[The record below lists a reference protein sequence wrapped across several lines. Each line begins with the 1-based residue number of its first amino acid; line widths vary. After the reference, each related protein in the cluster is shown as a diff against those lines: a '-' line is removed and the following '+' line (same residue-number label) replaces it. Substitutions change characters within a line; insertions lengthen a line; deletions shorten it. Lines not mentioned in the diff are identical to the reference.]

1 MFYRAKSFMFA
12 ALPGFVQRPMMIRR
26 FESRLAWAEP
36 EVRELP
42 KLIRNG
48 DVAIDVGGNVG
59 VYTFALSKL
68 ARRVISFE
76 PNPQLAA
83 RLRMLAL
90 ANVEVKD
97 VALSSSE
104 GTATLTIPDWPEGH
118 GFGSL
123 RPEMGF
129 GDARL
134 IKRDVP
140 MRTLDSF
147 AFDQVDFI
155 KIDVEGL
162 EEDVLAGAM
171 QTIRDCRPAIL
182 VELVDK
188 FAPGVHARVA
198 GKLEELGY
206 SGYFLFGSE
215 WHSFAEF
222 DPEKHHNRNRA
233 IDLKDRPRSEWGY
246 VNNFLFL
253 PAGRT
258 IGH

>member
-1 MFYRAKSFMFA
+1 MLHRVKSLMFA
-12 ALPGFVQRPMMIRR
+12 ALPGFVQRPMMIHR

-36 EVRELP
+36 EVHELP
-42 KLIRNG
+42 KLIRAN

-76 PNPQLAA
+76 PNPQLAV
-83 RLRMLAL
+83 RLRNLGL

-97 VALSSSE
+97 VALSASN
-104 GTATLTIPDWPEGH
+104 GTATLTVPDWPEGH

-140 MRTLDSF
+140 MRTLDSY
-147 AFDQVDFI
+147 AFEQVDFI

-171 QTIRDCRPAIL
+171 QTIQERQPAIL

-198 GKLEELGY
+198 SKLGAVGY
-206 SGYFLFGSE
+206 GGYFLFGGE

-222 DPEKHHNRNRA
+222 DLAKHHDRRRA
-233 IDLKDRPRSEWGY
+233 IENKDRPRGDWGY

>member
-1 MFYRAKSFMFA
+1 MIFA
-12 ALPGFVQRPMMIRR
+12 ALPGFVQRPVMIRR
-26 FESRLAWAEP
+26 FEARQAWAEL

-42 KLIRNG
+42 KIIRPG

-68 ARRVISFE
+68 AARVISFE

-83 RLRMLAL
+83 RLRTLAL

-97 VALSSSE
+97 VALSSSA

-123 RPEMGF
+123 RAEMGF
-129 GDARL
+129 GDTRL
-134 IKRDVP
+134 IKHEVA

-147 AFDQVDFI
+147 AFDKLDFI
-155 KIDVEGL
+155 KIDVEGF
-162 EEDVLAGAM
+162 EEQVLDGGM
-171 QTIRDCRPAIL
+171 RTIEARRPAIL
-182 VELVDK
+182 IELVDK

-198 GKLEELGY
+198 ARLGALGY
-206 SGYFLFGSE
+206 SGFFLLDGA
-215 WHSFAEF
+215 WHAFAEF
-222 DPEKHHNRNRA
+222 DLAKHHDRSRV
-233 IDLKDRPRSEWGY
+233 IDNKDQPRGAWGY

-253 PAGRT
+253 PPGRT